1 MKKILIGTLIW
12 LLLSAP
18 CYGAEINEVNYNKE
32 NLKNECI
39 QRFIELKELL
49 ENYKKQKE
57 TVNVEKSDYKIFSVP
72 GNSGFKSYMP
82 YTAITSKN
90 SPQYKL
96 QHQYAYTG
104 NYGIRQVNGRYCI
117 ALGTYY
123 SKQIGTEID
132 LILKNGVVIPCILSD
147 LKADR
152 DTDSSN
158 KVTLHNGCV
167 AEFIVD
173 RSSLYR
179 MAKRMGD
186 ISYCS
191 DDWNSPVKKIR
202 VYDRNIFNTN

>member
-1 MKKILIGTLIW
+1 MKKYLIGALIW

-57 TVNVEKSDYKIFSVP
+57 TVNIEKSDYKIFSVP

-82 YTAITSKN
+82 YTAITLKN

-152 DTDSSN
+152 DTDSGN

-191 DDWNSPVKKIR
+191 NDWNSPVEKIR
-202 VYDRNIFNTN
+202 VYDRNILNIN